1 VHDDNASAC
10 APKIPKVWSN
20 VARQTPKMLSRAQKL
35 LLLCF
40 IALICN
46 NVHGLQSKEIRL
58 LGLNVSKKASLE
70 ILRGGAVKTVCVKEL
85 TFLEKI
91 KAELPTRAEK
101 KKLLPLAFMLFLI
114 LFNYTI
120 LRDTKDV
127 LVVTAPASGAEIIP
141 FLKTYVNLPG
151 AILFT
156 GLYSWMNNKLSPQAV
171 FYCTILPFIVFFGG
185 FAMFIYP
192 YRDIL
197 HPNLT
202 ADWLLTVLPAGFAP
216 LVAIFRNW
224 TYALFYT
231 MAELWGSVIVSV
243 LFWGFSNEVTSVAEA
258 KKYYPLF
265 GMGANVALIF
275 SGQYVKLVSKLREGM
290 AETVDKWGVSLKLLN
305 GAVVIFGLGIC
316 AIYNHMQKNV
326 VTDPECVSELR
337 KPKKKASTSMTL
349 GQSVAYLAASP
360 YIRYLL
366 LLVIAYGMSINIVEV
381 TWKGKLKAQYPDPN
395 AYSCFMGNF
404 STATGTITL
413 LMMIFGRFIFQKFG
427 WGVAALITPSVMLT
441 TGALFFSLILFGDFF
456 KPFLDMLGAT
466 PLFAAVIV
474 GALQNIFSKSAKYSL
489 FDPCK
494 EMAYIPLD
502 SEQRVKGKAVID
514 VIGNPMGK
522 SGGSFV
528 QQLMIFGF
536 GSLAAS
542 TPYLAIVL
550 GIIVSVWIYAS
561 RALNVLFVE
570 AMKKSD
576 RA

>member
-1 VHDDNASAC
+1 MGVKTIFVLLVVAILCYSTQASNLPDGKKSAY
-10 APKIPKVWSN
+10 APSLKT
-20 VARQTPKMLSRAQKL
+20 ATTPKLFTHDLTARGGGEASEQLTFMQKL
-35 LLLCF
+35 
-40 IALICN
+40 
-46 NVHGLQSKEIRL
+46 
-58 LGLNVSKKASLE
+58 KAQ
-70 ILRGGAVKTVCVKEL
+70 
-85 TFLEKI
+85 
-91 KAELPTRAEK
+91 LPTKAEK
-101 KKLLPLAFMLFLI
+101 KKILPLGLMFFLI

-156 GLYSWMNNKLSPQAV
+156 ILYSWMNNRMNPVHV
-171 FYCTILPFIVFFGG
+171 FYWTILPFVAFFGA
-185 FAMFIYP
+185 FSLFIYP
-192 YRDIL
+192 ARDLL
-197 HPNLT
+197 HPNAF
-202 ADWLLTVLPAGFAP
+202 ADWLTDLLPAGFMP
-216 LVAIFRNW
+216 LIAIVRNW

-231 MAELWGSVIVSV
+231 MAELWGSVVVSV

-290 AETVDKWGVSLKLLN
+290 PEGVDKWGVSLKLLT
-305 GAVVIFGLGIC
+305 GAVVLFGLCICGIF
-316 AIYNHMQKNV
+316 NHMQKNV

-337 KPKKKASTSMTL
+337 KPKSKASTSMSL
-349 GQSVAYLAASP
+349 GESAKYLASSP
-360 YIRYLL
+360 YIRYLA
-366 LLVIAYGMSINIVEV
+366 LLVISYGMSINIVEV

-395 AYSCFMGNF
+395 GYSAFMGNF

-413 LMMIFGRFIFQKFG
+413 FMMILGRFIFQKFG
-427 WGVAALITPSVMLT
+427 WGTAALVTPTVLFIT
-441 TGALFFSLILFGDFF
+441 GGLFFSLILFGDFF
-456 KPFLDMLGAT
+456 KPLLDALGTT
-466 PLFAAVIV
+466 PLFAAVIA
-474 GALQNIFSKSAKYSL
+474 GAAQNILSKSSKYSL

-502 SEQRVKGKAVID
+502 AEQRVKGKAAVD
-514 VIGNPMGK
+514 VIGNPLGK

-528 QQLMIFGF
+528 QQFMIFAF

-550 GIIVSVWIYAS
+550 VAIVSMWIYAAK
-561 RALNVLFVE
+561 ALNKLFIE
-570 AMKKSD
+570 AMAKSD